1 MYGSFPE
8 DSHDSQGILSHWV
21 GWEVMVTHFDQLVLI
36 NFLGMLFFYSQ
47 VRLHVALGDSL
58 DDAQHIELD
67 QRRIQQPSG
76 SHH

>member
-1 MYGSFPE
+1 M
-8 DSHDSQGILSHWV
+8 
-21 GWEVMVTHFDQLVLI
+21 THFDQPVLI
-36 NFLGMLFFYSQ
+36 NFSGMLFFYSQ